1 MKIDKRLVIIFG
13 IVAIGLLI
21 SLSIFA
27 DRKVWNVYIDDL
39 SVIDETGRIFIDP
52 VSDET
57 LNNPLGDADLR
68 HLETEEY
75 HSAPF
80 SLALELPDDAPLT
93 ADYGTLYFHRNIS
106 RGWGTLNFTWYAYV
120 PDLNWRPFSFP
131 IGSGFMVRFSA
142 SEAETHYRCSINV
155 GINYVFTGSAK
166 ERINAFLRTG
176 FWDQSTERMIPTE
189 KVVPYDWRF
198 DQWYKLTLILSEEDG
213 TASFYIDDEMVIQS
227 LLLTEYLAELKEIRY
242 YP

>member
-1 MKIDKRLVIIFG
+1 MKIDKRLVILFG
-13 IVAIGLLI
+13 IVAIGLLVTQFF
-21 SLSIFA
+21 SA
-27 DRKVWNVYIDDL
+27 NKEGWNVYIDDL
-39 SVIDETGRIFIDP
+39 SVIDETGRIFTDP

-57 LNNPLGDADLR
+57 LNNPWGDEKLR
-68 HLETEEY
+68 HLETEVY

-93 ADYGTLYFHRNIS
+93 ADYGTLLFFRNIS

-120 PDLNWRPFSFP
+120 PDLNWHPFSFP
-131 IGSGFMVRFSA
+131 IGSGFMARFSA
-142 SEAETHYRCSINV
+142 SEAETHYRCSVSV

-198 DQWYKLTLILSEEDG
+198 DQWYKLSLILSEDEG
-213 TASFYIDDEMVIQS
+213 TVTFYVDDEIVLQS
-227 LLLTEYLAELKEIRY
+227 LLLTEYLGNLKEIRY